1 MSTDMQKADGNGA
14 IANNAEGNPQ
24 AGTEAAAR
32 IAHDFV
38 DRVAKIAGQSEEK
51 LRKVSTN
58 AETSVK
64 QSLDVARDK
73 LEVARDKLS
82 DVAHDQLDVARN
94 KLDVAR
100 HKGDA
105 MKTSVTGFI
114 QEHPFA
120 ALGIAFG
127 TGVLLSYLTRGSRG
141 GRIEH
146 DDDSA

>member
-1 MSTDMQKADGNGA
+1 MNTDMQKSNGSGA
-14 IANNAEGNPQ
+14 ASNPQ

-32 IAHDFV
+32 VAHDFV

-51 LRKVSTN
+51 LRKVSTS
-58 AETSVK
+58 AEDSVK
-64 QSLDVARDK
+64 QSLEAAR
-73 LEVARDKLS
+73 S
-82 DVAHDQLDVARN
+82 

-100 HKGDA
+100 TNLNTQGDA
-105 MKTSVTGFI
+105 MKTSATGFI

-127 TGVLLSYLTRGSRG
+127 TGVLLSYLTRGSR
-141 GRIEH
+141 RNRVER

>member
-1 MSTDMQKADGNGA
+1 MNTDLHKTNGNGA
-14 IANNAEGNPQ
+14 ANAIGSESNPQ

-38 DRVAKIAGQSEEK
+38 DRVAKIAGPSEEK
-51 LRKVSTN
+51 LRKASSN

-64 QSLDVARDK
+64 QSLDVAREK
-73 LEVARDKLS
+73 LEVTRDKLS
-82 DVAHDQLDVARN
+82 DAARD
-94 KLDVAR
+94 KLDVAL
-100 HKGDA
+100 HKGDE

-114 QEHPFA
+114 RQHPFA

-127 TGVLLSYLTRGSRG
+127 TGVLLSYLTRGSRS
-141 GRIEH
+141 GRVEH

>member
-1 MSTDMQKADGNGA
+1 MSINMQTTSSNGA
-14 IANNAEGNPQ
+14 VNAHSTEGNPQ

-64 QSLDVARDK
+64 HSLDTARNK
-73 LEVARDKLS
+73 LEVTRDKLS
-82 DVAHDQLDVARN
+82 DVARDQLDVARN
-94 KLDVAR
+94 K
-100 HKGDA
+100 GDE
-105 MKTSVTGFI
+105 MKTSVTGFV
-114 QEHPFA
+114 QQHPFA

-127 TGVLLSYLTRGSRG
+127 TGVLLSYLTRGSRA
-141 GRIEH
+141 RVEH

>member
-1 MSTDMQKADGNGA
+1 MSNDIQASASNGA
-14 IANNAEGNPQ
+14 AGNPQ

-51 LRKVSTN
+51 LRKVSTS
-58 AETSVK
+58 AESSVK
-64 QSLDVARDK
+64 QSLETARG
-73 LEVARDKLS
+73 
-82 DVAHDQLDVARN
+82 

-100 HKGDA
+100 TNINTKSTEV
-105 MKTSVTGFI
+105 KTSVTGFI

-127 TGVLLSYLTRGSRG
+127 TGVLLSYLTRGSR
-141 GRIEH
+141 RVEH

>member
-1 MSTDMQKADGNGA
+1 MSTDIQKTNGNGA
-14 IANNAEGNPQ
+14 AISATGNPH

-38 DRVAKIAGQSEEK
+38 DRVAQIAGQSEEK
-51 LRKVSTN
+51 LRSASAS
-58 AETSVK
+58 AETTVK
-64 QSLDVARDK
+64 QSLETAR
-73 LEVARDKLS
+73 E
-82 DVAHDQLDVARN
+82 

-100 HKGDA
+100 TNLNTKGGEV
-105 MKTSVTGFI
+105 KTSVTGFI

-127 TGVLLSYLTRGSRG
+127 TGVLLSYFTRGSR
-141 GRIEH
+141 RVER